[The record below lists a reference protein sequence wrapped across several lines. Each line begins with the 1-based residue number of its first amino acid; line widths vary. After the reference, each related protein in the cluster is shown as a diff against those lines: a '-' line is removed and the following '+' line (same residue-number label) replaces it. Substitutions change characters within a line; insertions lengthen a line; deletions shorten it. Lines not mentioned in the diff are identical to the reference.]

1 MTLTGTWPRSLDEK
15 GRLAVPTRVRADLG
29 GEDLKVLFIAP
40 WTDKSL
46 AIFTPTAFDA
56 LSARMSDKSATKLD
70 VRSYMRLFYGQAEK
84 LDLDAQGRLR
94 IPERLKAL
102 AELQREVVLLGVS
115 DHLELWDKARWED
128 YVAKLSPQFDAIAE
142 QAYED

>member
-15 GRLAVPTRVRADLG
+15 GRLAVPSRLRADLG
-29 GEDLKVLFIAP
+29 GDDLKALFIAP
-40 WTDKSL
+40 WTDMSL

-56 LSARMSDKSATKLD
+56 LSARMSDKSAAKLD

-115 DHLELWDKARWED
+115 DHLELWDRTRWDE
-128 YVAKLSPQFDAIAE
+128 YVAKLSPQFDEIAE